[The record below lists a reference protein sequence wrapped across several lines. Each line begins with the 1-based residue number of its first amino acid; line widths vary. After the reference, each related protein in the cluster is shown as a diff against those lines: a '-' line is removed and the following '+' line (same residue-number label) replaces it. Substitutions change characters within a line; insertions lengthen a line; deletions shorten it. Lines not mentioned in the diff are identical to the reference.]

1 MTLVKDLYRFEHMK
15 KNLIDIN
22 NLRTPMNYAKDKGV
36 SKQRIYE
43 LIGLNRFDVIEI
55 DGTKFIIL
63 NKKASEYR
71 STK

>member
-1 MTLVKDLYRFEHMK
+1 MK

-22 NLRTPMNYAKDKGV
+22 NLRTPFNYAKDKGV

-43 LIGLNRFDVIEI
+43 LMGMNRFDVVEI
-55 DGTKFIIL
+55 DGTKFILL

>member
-1 MTLVKDLYRFEHMK
+1 MI

-22 NLRTPMNYAKDKGV
+22 NLRTPFNFAKDKGV

-55 DGTKFIIL
+55 DGTKFIKL
-63 NKKASEYR
+63 NKKALEYR
-71 STK
+71 NTK